1 MAAAAEVEAHSR
13 PLGPLL
19 CESTAQ
25 GKQSRSQRLTQE
37 RMKPASMEQWI
48 TSHHKER
55 PQSCPSLR
63 MRQEA
68 SVACLSIF
76 ESGIITG
83 RQQQELGRAAAG
95 EGSINEISAPLARFG
110 SASAAA
116 SATRFGASSPVGC
129 DSAVSCRVSSRVAT
143 AACARFATAA
153 NEFASGCMWPRRRS
167 ATSVVSRSLVGETC
181 ATSCAAPSW
190 PMTRPEATQ
199 AVKIVCERR
208 CGKRRVRERRSG
220 KQGRGHSGCESRYT
234 RGPGGGAGK
243 LLEEG
248 RPRAKGAEG
257 GARGALKARL
267 EARTE
272 AKVAC
277 RARRPLHRAPRIELR
292 PLGAQAAALVD
303 RVGILPGRF
312 EAQEAVEHLRRAMIA
327 RPGCVVVKHRAWYVV
342 ASGCGGDATT
352 TTCTCTCVA
361 VVGRLALPEDFRSH
375 E

>member
-1 MAAAAEVEAHSR
+1 
-13 PLGPLL
+13 
-19 CESTAQ
+19 
-25 GKQSRSQRLTQE
+25 
-37 RMKPASMEQWI
+37 MKPASMEQWI

-95 EGSINEISAPLARFG
+95 EGSIDEISAPLARFG

-129 DSAVSCRVSSRVAT
+129 DSAASCRVSSRVAT

-153 NEFASGCMWPRRRS
+153 NEFASGCMWPSRRS

-199 AVKIVCERR
+199 AVKIGCANDDAEASRQRASV
-208 CGKRRVRERRSG
+208 GKAT
-220 KQGRGHSGCESRYT
+220 Q
-234 RGPGGGAGK
+234 
-243 LLEEG
+243 
-248 RPRAKGAEG
+248 RP
-257 GARGALKARL
+257 
-267 EARTE
+267 
-272 AKVAC
+272 
-277 RARRPLHRAPRIELR
+277 
-292 PLGAQAAALVD
+292 
-303 RVGILPGRF
+303 
-312 EAQEAVEHLRRAMIA
+312 
-327 RPGCVVVKHRAWYVV
+327 
-342 ASGCGGDATT
+342 
-352 TTCTCTCVA
+352 
-361 VVGRLALPEDFRSH
+361 
-375 E
+375 